1 MFRQNARRVAR
12 SLLASTSGSSSTS
25 NNGAGRTR
33 LSDFV
38 VASTPRAQP
47 MMRCWYSSKS
57 SRKRPHSESEILSMI
72 RSRVEITSPSD
83 IPDGS
88 AGIDKIPEGVLYGNY
103 NDPTAKRHLETQTED
118 ERAILEELNALVFDR
133 EEPRPEDRFPPLEH
147 FYQDLRSL
155 EKEKRQEREKMKQIE
170 QTMSR
175 VKKID
180 RGGGSVGTGKRKTA
194 VAQVRIVPA
203 RGPKKDENNI
213 DDDEEEEEEVFGEI
227 IVNGKPMDEYF
238 KDVSL
243 RQHVLAPLAATNTL
257 GLFDVRVIV
266 HGGGLSG
273 QSQAARLG
281 VARCLQNYDPA
292 FRAQLKPM
300 GLLTRDSRIVERKKP
315 GLKKA
320 RKAFQWVKR

>member
-1 MFRQNARRVAR
+1 
-12 SLLASTSGSSSTS
+12 
-25 NNGAGRTR
+25 
-33 LSDFV
+33 
-38 VASTPRAQP
+38 
-47 MMRCWYSSKS
+47 
-57 SRKRPHSESEILSMI
+57 MI

-103 NDPTAKRHLETQTED
+103 NDPTEKRHLETQTED

-155 EKEKRQEREKMKQIE
+155 EKEKRHEREKMKQIE

-203 RGPKKDENNI
+203 KGSKAGDE
-213 DDDEEEEEEVFGEI
+213 EETEEEEEVFGEI
-227 IVNGKPMDEYF
+227 VINGKPLDEYF
-238 KDVSL
+238 QDVSL
-243 RQHVLAPLAATNTL
+243 RQHVLAPFAATNTL
-257 GLFDVRVIV
+257 GLFDVRVLV

-281 VARCLQNYDPA
+281 VARSLQNYDPA
-292 FRAQLKPM
+292 FRAQLKPL
-300 GLLTRDSRIVERKKP
+300 GFLTRDSRIVERKKP